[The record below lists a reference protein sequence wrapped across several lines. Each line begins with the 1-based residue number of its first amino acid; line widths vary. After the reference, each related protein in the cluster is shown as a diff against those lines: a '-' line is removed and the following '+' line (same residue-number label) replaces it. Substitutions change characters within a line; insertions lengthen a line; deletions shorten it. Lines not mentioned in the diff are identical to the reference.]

1 MQPTFGIQP
10 CSLLSA
16 LHRSDLSLPNC
27 ENGPSKAQSCS
38 HLQTFLGGPAGIKS
52 PTQHLGDALQPAQAW
67 QYPTLGSPCSSRIWA
82 ASWCRGVL
90 GTAGPSLTVL
100 LRGSRRAL

>member
-67 QYPTLGSPCSSRIWA
+67 QYLAVPHSGKSLLQQDLGSLLVSGC
-82 ASWCRGVL
+82 
-90 GTAGPSLTVL
+90 AGDGGPFPD
-100 LRGSRRAL
+100 RPAPR